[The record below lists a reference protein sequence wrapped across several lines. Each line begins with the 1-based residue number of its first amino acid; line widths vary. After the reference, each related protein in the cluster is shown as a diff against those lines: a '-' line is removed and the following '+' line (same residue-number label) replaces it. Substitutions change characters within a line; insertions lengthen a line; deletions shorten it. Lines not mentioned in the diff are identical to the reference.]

1 MIRMNR
7 KLHLVISALTAVVLA
22 GLLSMAAMG
31 ASSPKG
37 NDGKGRYYFRQT
49 CKECHTKGAK
59 GGEITPLT
67 KTQAQWRSYFLKGKH
82 ASGSETLI
90 KVMVDTQLL
99 DVQTYLINHA
109 ADSLQ
114 PETCGK

>member
-7 KLHLVISALTAVVLA
+7 KLQLVVSTLTAVVLA
-22 GLLSMAAMG
+22 GLLSVAAVD
-31 ASSPKG
+31 ASAPKG

-82 ASGSETLI
+82 AGGSETLI
-90 KVMVDTQLL
+90 KVMADTELL
-99 DVQTYLINHA
+99 DVQTYLVNHA

>member
-7 KLHLVISALTAVVLA
+7 TLQLVISATAAAVIALP
-22 GLLSMAAMG
+22 LSMAAWG
-31 ASSPKG
+31 AASPKG
-37 NDGKGRYYFRQT
+37 NEGKGRYYFRQT

-59 GGEITPLT
+59 GGEITPLA
-67 KTQAQWRSYFLKGKH
+67 KTQAQWRSYFLKAKH
-82 ASGSETLI
+82 AGGSETLI
-90 KVMVDTQLL
+90 KVMADAQLL